1 MSRVD
6 FAIPDFCSLILKVPS
21 VGRQFLAGLH
31 WKRYWE
37 INMRKLKIIV
47 HISLDGVIQTTSSP
61 EDEFPYGDWT
71 APYRSP
77 AGLQVV
83 NELYGK
89 TCDMLVGRRTYD
101 MLASFWPRAPKSPM
115 ADRLNA
121 ATKYVVTHRPESLE
135 WRPVEAIGSDL
146 VDSVRRIKAG
156 NGPQLVVTG
165 SSTLISVL
173 LDHGLADE
181 VILLVNPIVLGKGKR
196 FFEGGSLPRGFALG
210 SSMALPAGIL
220 VNVYKLIPTLAEEAL
235 SRAKLEREFEIA
247 REVQERLFPQ
257 KLPNVAG
264 VEMAA
269 HCRPAQAVGGDYYD
283 LIDIRDGSAAGATR
297 TPGENFASTS
307 GTTEQGCDRLGI
319 AIGDISGKGMSA
331 ALLMASLHA
340 SLRGQVLSGA
350 GDLGTK
356 MANVNRLLY
365 DASEANRY
373 ATFFYAE
380 LDCASRTLHYVNGG
394 HNPPAVLRK
403 EDGAW
408 RVFRLGDGGPV
419 VGLLADAVYR
429 EQMLHL
435 LPGDIFLAFTDG
447 ISEAMNASED
457 EWGENRM
464 ISEAQGHADLNAEKL
479 LQRLFRAA
487 DAFAAGAPQH
497 DDMTLVV
504 LRL

>member
-1 MSRVD
+1 
-6 FAIPDFCSLILKVPS
+6 
-21 VGRQFLAGLH
+21 
-31 WKRYWE
+31 
-37 INMRKLKIIV
+37 MRKLKIIE
-47 HISLDGVIQTTSSP
+47 HISLDGVIQMTSSP
-61 EDEFPYGDWT
+61 EDDFPYGDWT
-71 APYRSP
+71 AQYRSP
-77 AGLQVV
+77 AGLQIV
-83 NELYGK
+83 NEMYGK
-89 TCDMLVGRRTYD
+89 TCDLLFGRRTYD
-101 MLASFWPRAPKSPM
+101 ILASFWPKAPKSSM

-135 WRPVEAIGSDL
+135 WGPFEAIGSDL
-146 VDSVRRIKAG
+146 VDSVRRIKAR
-156 NGPQLVVTG
+156 NGPDLVVAG

-181 VILLVNPIVLGKGKR
+181 VVLLVNPVVLGKGKR

-210 SSMALPAGIL
+210 SSMALPSGIL

-257 KLPNVAG
+257 TFPKVAG

-283 LIDIRDGSAAGATR
+283 LIDIRDGSLAEAGYAS
-297 TPGENFASTS
+297 GENISSTS
-307 GTTEQGCDRLGI
+307 GTTAHGCDRLGI
-319 AIGDISGKGMSA
+319 AIGDVSGKGVSA

-350 GDLGTK
+350 GDLGAK

-365 DASEANRY
+365 NASEANRY

-419 VGLLADAVYR
+419 IGMLAGAVYK
-429 EQMLHL
+429 EQILHL
-435 LPGDIFLAFTDG
+435 LPGDILLAFTDG
-447 ISEAMNASED
+447 ISEAMNAAED
-457 EWGENRM
+457 EWGEDRM
-464 ISEAQGHADLNAEKL
+464 IAEAQAHADLSAEEL

-497 DDMTLVV
+497 DDMTVVV

>member
-1 MSRVD
+1 
-6 FAIPDFCSLILKVPS
+6 
-21 VGRQFLAGLH
+21 
-31 WKRYWE
+31 
-37 INMRKLKIIV
+37 MRKLKIIE
-47 HISLDGVIQTTSSP
+47 HISLDGVIQMTSSP
-61 EDEFPYGDWT
+61 EDDFPYGDWT

-77 AGLQVV
+77 AGLQIV
-83 NELYGK
+83 NEMYGK
-89 TCDMLVGRRTYD
+89 TCDVLFGRRTYD
-101 MLASFWPRAPKSPM
+101 LLASFWPKAPKSPM
-115 ADRLNA
+115 ADRLNG

-135 WRPVEAIGSDL
+135 WGPFEAIGSDL
-146 VDSVRRIKAG
+146 VDSVRRIKARS
-156 NGPQLVVTG
+156 GPHLVVTG
-165 SSTLISVL
+165 SSTLTSLL

-181 VILLVNPIVLGKGKR
+181 VVLLVNPIALGKGKR

-210 SSMALPAGIL
+210 SSRALPSGIL
-220 VNVYKLIPTLAEEAL
+220 VNVYKLIPTLAEEAM
-235 SRAKLEREFEIA
+235 SRAKLEREMEIA

-257 KLPNVAG
+257 TFPNIAG

-283 LIDIRDGSAAGATR
+283 LIDIRDGSLAEAGRA
-297 TPGENFASTS
+297 PSENMSSAS
-307 GTTEQGCDRLGI
+307 GTTAHGCHRLGI

-350 GDLGTK
+350 GDLGFK
-356 MANVNRLLY
+356 MANVNRLLH
-365 DASEANRY
+365 DASDSNRY

-408 RVFRLGDGGPV
+408 RVFRLVDGGPV
-419 VGLLADAVYR
+419 VGLLAGAAYK
-429 EQMLHL
+429 EQMLDL
-435 LPGDIFLAFTDG
+435 LPGDILLAFTDG

-457 EWGENRM
+457 EWGEDRM
-464 ISEAQGHADLNAEKL
+464 IGEAQAHADLNAEEL

-497 DDMTLVV
+497 DDMTLLV
-504 LRL
+504 LRLSVWD

>member
-1 MSRVD
+1 
-6 FAIPDFCSLILKVPS
+6 
-21 VGRQFLAGLH
+21 
-31 WKRYWE
+31 
-37 INMRKLKIIV
+37 MRKLKIIE
-47 HISLDGVIQTTSSP
+47 HISLDGVVQTTSSP
-61 EDEFPYGDWT
+61 EDDFPYGDWT

-77 AGLQVV
+77 AGLQIV
-83 NELYGK
+83 NEMYGK
-89 TCDMLVGRRTYD
+89 TCDLLLGRRTYD
-101 MLASFWPRAPKSPM
+101 LLANFWPKAPQSSM

-121 ATKYVVTHRPESLE
+121 ATKYVATHRPESLG
-135 WRPVEAIGSDL
+135 WGPFEAIGSDL
-146 VDSVRRIKAG
+146 VDSVRRIKAK
-156 NGPQLVVTG
+156 NGPDLMVPG
-165 SSTLISVL
+165 SATLASIL

-181 VILLVNPIVLGKGKR
+181 LILLVNPILLGKGKR

-210 SSMALPAGIL
+210 STMALPAGIL
-220 VNVYKLIPTLAEEAL
+220 VNVYKLIPTLAEEAV

-257 KLPNVAG
+257 TFPNVAG
-264 VEMAA
+264 VEIAA

-283 LIDIRDGSAAGATR
+283 LIDIRDGSLPEAGH
-297 TPGENFASTS
+297 TPGENISSAS
-307 GTTEQGCDRLGI
+307 GTTAQGCDRLGI

-340 SLRGQVLSGA
+340 SMRGQVLSGA

-356 MANVNRLLY
+356 MANVNRLLFA
-365 DASEANRY
+365 ASDANRY

-394 HNPPAVLRK
+394 HNPPVVLRK

-419 VGLLADAVYR
+419 VGLFAGAVYK

-435 LPGDIFLAFTDG
+435 LPCDIFLAFTDG
-447 ISEAMNASED
+447 ISEAMNGSEG
-457 EWGENRM
+457 EWGEDRM
-464 ISEAQGHADLNAEKL
+464 IAEAQAHADLNAEKL
-479 LQRLFRAA
+479 MQRLFSAA

-497 DDMTLVV
+497 DDMTLIV

>member
-1 MSRVD
+1 
-6 FAIPDFCSLILKVPS
+6 
-21 VGRQFLAGLH
+21 
-31 WKRYWE
+31 
-37 INMRKLKIIV
+37 MRKLKIIE
-47 HISLDGVIQTTSSP
+47 HISLDGVIQMTSGP
-61 EDEFPYGDWT
+61 QDDFPYGDWT

-77 AGLQVV
+77 AGLQIVD
-83 NELYGK
+83 EMYGK
-89 TCDMLVGRRTYD
+89 TCDLLIGRRTYD
-101 MLASFWPRAPKSPM
+101 ILASFWPNAPKSPM

-135 WRPVEAIGSDL
+135 WGPFEAIGSDL
-146 VDSVRRIKAG
+146 VDNVRRIKARK
-156 NGPQLVVTG
+156 GPDLVVAG

-181 VILLVNPIVLGKGKR
+181 VIMLVNPIVLGKGKR

-210 SSMALPAGIL
+210 STMALPSGIL
-220 VNVYKLIPTLAEEAL
+220 VNVYKLIPTLTEEAL

-257 KLPNVAG
+257 TFPNVAG

-283 LIDIRDGSAAGATR
+283 LIDIRDGSLAEAGHT
-297 TPGENFASTS
+297 TGENISSAS
-307 GTTEQGCDRLGI
+307 GTRAHSCDRLGI

-365 DASEANRY
+365 DASDSNRY

-419 VGLLADAVYR
+419 MGLLAGSVYK
-429 EQMLHL
+429 EQILHL
-435 LPGDIFLAFTDG
+435 LAGDILLAFTDG
-447 ISEAMNASED
+447 ISETMNASED
-457 EWGENRM
+457 EWGEDRM
-464 ISEAQGHADLNAEKL
+464 IAEAQAHADLNAEEL

-504 LRL
+504 LQISV

>member
-1 MSRVD
+1 
-6 FAIPDFCSLILKVPS
+6 
-21 VGRQFLAGLH
+21 
-31 WKRYWE
+31 
-37 INMRKLKIIV
+37 MRKLKIIE
-47 HISLDGVIQTTSSP
+47 HISLDGVIQMTSGP
-61 EDEFPYGDWT
+61 EDDFPYGDWT
-71 APYRSP
+71 AQYRSP
-77 AGLQVV
+77 AGLQIV
-83 NELYGK
+83 NEMYGNR
-89 TCDMLVGRRTYD
+89 DVLLGRRTYD
-101 MLASFWPRAPKSPM
+101 LWSGFWPKAPKSPM

-135 WRPVEAIGSDL
+135 WGPFEAIGSDL
-146 VDSVRRIKAG
+146 VDSVRRIKAR
-156 NGPQLVVTG
+156 NGPELVVTG
-165 SSTLISVL
+165 SSTLTSVL

-210 SSMALPAGIL
+210 STTALPSGIL
-220 VNVYKLIPTLAEEAL
+220 VNVYKLIPTLAEEAV

-257 KLPNVAG
+257 AFPNVSG
-264 VEMAA
+264 VEIAA

-283 LIDIRDGSAAGATR
+283 LIDIRGGLLAEAGRA
-297 TPGENFASTS
+297 PGENISSAS
-307 GTTEQGCDRLGI
+307 GTTAHGCARLGV

-365 DASEANRY
+365 DASDSNRY
-373 ATFFYAE
+373 ATLFYAE
-380 LDCASRTLHYVNGG
+380 LDSASRTLHYVNGG

-403 EDGAW
+403 EGGAW
-408 RVFRLGDGGPV
+408 QVFRLADGGPV
-419 VGLLADAVYR
+419 IGLLAAAVYK
-429 EQMLHL
+429 EQILHL
-435 LPGDIFLAFTDG
+435 LPGDIVLAFTDG

-457 EWGENRM
+457 DWGEDRM
-464 ISEAQGHADLNAEKL
+464 IAEAQAHADLNAEEL

-487 DAFAAGAPQH
+487 DAFAAGTPQH

>member
-1 MSRVD
+1 
-6 FAIPDFCSLILKVPS
+6 
-21 VGRQFLAGLH
+21 
-31 WKRYWE
+31 
-37 INMRKLKIIV
+37 MRKLKIIE
-47 HISLDGVIQTTSSP
+47 HISLDGVIQMNSSP
-61 EDEFPYGDWT
+61 DDDFPYGDWT

-77 AGLQVV
+77 AGLLIV
-83 NELYGK
+83 NEMYGK
-89 TCDMLVGRRTYD
+89 TCDMLLGRRTYD
-101 MLASFWPRAPKSPM
+101 ILASFWPKAPKSPM

-135 WRPVEAIGSDL
+135 WGPFEAIGSDL
-146 VDSVRRIKAG
+146 VDNVRRIKARK
-156 NGPQLVVTG
+156 GPDLIVAG

-173 LDHGLADE
+173 LDNGLADE
-181 VILLVNPIVLGKGKR
+181 VVMLVNPIVLGKGKR

-210 SSMALPAGIL
+210 STMALPSGIL

-257 KLPNVAG
+257 TFPKVAG

-283 LIDIRDGSAAGATR
+283 LIDIRESSLAEAGYA
-297 TPGENFASTS
+297 PGENISSAS
-307 GTTEQGCDRLGI
+307 GTTAHGCDRLGI
-319 AIGDISGKGMSA
+319 AIGDVSGKGMSA

-340 SLRGQVLSGA
+340 SLRGQVLSGV

-365 DASEANRY
+365 NASDSNRY

-380 LDCASRTLHYVNGG
+380 LDCASRTLHYVNAG

-403 EDGAW
+403 DDGAW
-408 RVFRLGDGGPV
+408 RVLRLGDGGPV
-419 VGLLADAVYR
+419 IGLLAAAVYK
-429 EQMLHL
+429 EQILHL
-435 LPGDIFLAFTDG
+435 VPGDILLAFTDG

-457 EWGENRM
+457 EWGEDRM
-464 ISEAQGHADLNAEKL
+464 IAEAQAHADLNAEEL
-479 LQRLFRAA
+479 LQHLFRAA
-487 DAFAAGAPQH
+487 DAFAAGATQH
-497 DDMTLVV
+497 DDMTIVV

>member
-1 MSRVD
+1 
-6 FAIPDFCSLILKVPS
+6 
-21 VGRQFLAGLH
+21 
-31 WKRYWE
+31 
-37 INMRKLKIIV
+37 MRKLKIIE
-47 HISLDGVIQTTSSP
+47 HISLDGVVQTTSGP
-61 EDEFPYGDWT
+61 EGDFPYGDWT

-77 AGLQVV
+77 AGLQIV
-83 NELYGK
+83 NEMYGK
-89 TCDMLVGRRTYD
+89 TCDLMLGRRTYD
-101 MLASFWPRAPKSPM
+101 LLASFWPKAPKSPM

-135 WRPVEAIGSDL
+135 WGPFEAIGPDL
-146 VDSVRRIKAG
+146 VDSVRRIKG
-156 NGPQLVVTG
+156 KNGPALMVPG
-165 SSTLISVL
+165 SSTLTSVL

-181 VILLVNPIVLGKGKR
+181 LILLVNPIVLGKGKR

-210 SSMALPAGIL
+210 STMALPAGIL

-257 KLPNVAG
+257 TLPNIAG

-283 LIDIRDGSAAGATR
+283 LIDIRDGSLAEAGHA
-297 TPGENFASTS
+297 PGENISSASGASASRATAHA
-307 GTTEQGCDRLGI
+307 CDLLGI

-365 DASEANRY
+365 DASDSNRY
-373 ATFFYAE
+373 ATLFYAE
-380 LDCASRTLHYVNGG
+380 LDCSSRTLHYVNGG
-394 HNPPAVLRK
+394 HNPPAVLRREK
-403 EDGAW
+403 EDENGAW
-408 RVFRLGDGGPV
+408 RVFRLADGGPV
-419 VGLLADAVYR
+419 IGLLAGAIYK
-429 EQMLHL
+429 EQMLEL
-435 LPGDIFLAFTDG
+435 LPGDILLAFTDG

-457 EWGENRM
+457 EWGEDRM
-464 ISEAQGHADLNAEKL
+464 IAEAQAHADLNAEEL

-504 LRL
+504 LRV

>member
-1 MSRVD
+1 
-6 FAIPDFCSLILKVPS
+6 
-21 VGRQFLAGLH
+21 
-31 WKRYWE
+31 
-37 INMRKLKIIV
+37 MRKLKIIE
-47 HISLDGVIQTTSSP
+47 HISLDGVIQMTSGP
-61 EDEFPYGDWT
+61 EDDFPYGDWT

-77 AGLQVV
+77 AGLQIV
-83 NELYGK
+83 NDLYGK
-89 TCDMLVGRRTYD
+89 TCDLLFGRRTYD
-101 MLASFWPRAPKSPM
+101 LLASFWPKAPKSPM

-135 WRPVEAIGSDL
+135 WGPFEAIESDI
-146 VDSVRRIKAG
+146 VDSVRRIKAKK
-156 NGPQLVVTG
+156 GPDLVVAG
-165 SSTLISVL
+165 SSTLTSVL

-181 VILLVNPIVLGKGKR
+181 VVLLVNPIVLGKGKR

-210 SSMALPAGIL
+210 STMALPSGIL

-257 KLPNVAG
+257 TFPNVAG

-283 LIDIRDGSAAGATR
+283 LIDIRDGSLAEAWH
-297 TPGENFASTS
+297 TPGENISSAS
-307 GTTEQGCDRLGI
+307 GTTAHACDRLGI

-350 GDLGTK
+350 GDLGTN

-365 DASEANRY
+365 NASDSNRY

-419 VGLLADAVYR
+419 IGLLAGAVYK

-435 LPGDIFLAFTDG
+435 LPGDILLAFTDG

-457 EWGENRM
+457 EWGEDRM
-464 ISEAQGHADLNAEKL
+464 IAEAQAHADLNAEEL
-479 LQRLFRAA
+479 LQHLFRAA
-487 DAFAAGAPQH
+487 DAFAGGATQH
-497 DDMTLVV
+497 DDMTIVV

>member
-1 MSRVD
+1 
-6 FAIPDFCSLILKVPS
+6 
-21 VGRQFLAGLH
+21 
-31 WKRYWE
+31 
-37 INMRKLKIIV
+37 MRKLKIIE
-47 HISLDGVIQTTSSP
+47 HISLDGVIQMTSGP
-61 EDEFPYGDWT
+61 EDDFPYGDWT

-77 AGLQVV
+77 AGLQIVD
-83 NELYGK
+83 EMYGK
-89 TCDMLVGRRTYD
+89 TCDLLFGRRTYD
-101 MLASFWPRAPKSPM
+101 LLAGFWPKAPKSPM

-121 ATKYVVTHRPESLE
+121 ATKYVVTHRPESLQ
-135 WRPVEAIGSDL
+135 WGPFEAIGSDI
-146 VDSVRRIKAG
+146 VDSVRRIKAR
-156 NGPQLVVTG
+156 NGPNVVVPG

-181 VILLVNPIVLGKGKR
+181 AVLLVNPIVLGKGKR
-196 FFEGGSLPRGFALG
+196 FFDGGSLPRGFALG
-210 SSMALPAGIL
+210 SSRALPSGIL
-220 VNVYKLIPTLAEEAL
+220 VNVYKLIPTLAEEAV

-257 KLPNVAG
+257 TLPNIAG

-283 LIDIRDGSAAGATR
+283 LIDIRDGSLAEAGHA
-297 TPGENFASTS
+297 PGENISSVS
-307 GTTEQGCDRLGI
+307 GATAHGCDRLGV

-365 DASEANRY
+365 DASDSNRY

-380 LDCASRTLHYVNGG
+380 LDCTSRTLHYVNGG

-403 EDGAW
+403 ENGAW
-408 RVFRLGDGGPV
+408 QVFRLGDGGPV
-419 VGLLADAVYR
+419 IGLLAGAVYK
-429 EQMLHL
+429 EQILRL
-435 LPGDIFLAFTDG
+435 LPGDILLAFTDG
-447 ISEAMNASED
+447 ISEATNASEE
-457 EWGENRM
+457 EWGETRM
-464 ISEAQGHADLNAEKL
+464 IAEAQAHPDLNAAEL

-504 LRL
+504 LQISV

>member
-1 MSRVD
+1 
-6 FAIPDFCSLILKVPS
+6 
-21 VGRQFLAGLH
+21 
-31 WKRYWE
+31 
-37 INMRKLKIIV
+37 MRKLKIIE
-47 HISLDGVIQTTSSP
+47 HISLDGVIQMTGGP
-61 EDEFPYGDWT
+61 EDDFPYGDWT

-89 TCDMLVGRRTYD
+89 TCDVLFGRRTYD
-101 MLASFWPRAPKSPM
+101 LLAGFWPKAPKSPM

-135 WRPVEAIGSDL
+135 WGPFEAIESDL
-146 VDSVRRIKAG
+146 ADSVRRIKARK
-156 NGPQLVVTG
+156 GPDLVVTG
-165 SSTLISVL
+165 SSTLTSLL

-181 VILLVNPIVLGKGKR
+181 VVLLVNPIVLGKGKR

-210 SSMALPAGIL
+210 SSAALPSGIL
-220 VNVYKLIPTLAEEAL
+220 VNVYKLIPTLAEDAV

-257 KLPNVAG
+257 ALPNIAG

-283 LIDIRDGSAAGATR
+283 LIDIRDGSLAAAGHAPR
-297 TPGENFASTS
+297 E
-307 GTTEQGCDRLGI
+307 GTTPHSGDRLGV

-340 SLRGQVLSGA
+340 SLRSQVLSGA
-350 GDLGTK
+350 GDLGAK

-365 DASEANRY
+365 DASDSNRY
-373 ATFFYAE
+373 ATLFYAE

-394 HNPPAVLRK
+394 HNPPAVLRQ

-419 VGLLADAVYR
+419 IGLLAGAVYK
-429 EQMLHL
+429 EQTLQL
-435 LPGDIFLAFTDG
+435 LPADILLAFTDG
-447 ISEAMNASED
+447 ISEAMNTTDD
-457 EWGENRM
+457 EWGETRM
-464 ISEAQGHADLNAEKL
+464 IAEAQAHADLNAEEL
-479 LQRLFRAA
+479 LQRLFRAV
-487 DAFAAGAPQH
+487 DAFAVGAPQH
-497 DDMTLVV
+497 DDMTIVV

>member
-1 MSRVD
+1 
-6 FAIPDFCSLILKVPS
+6 
-21 VGRQFLAGLH
+21 
-31 WKRYWE
+31 
-37 INMRKLKIIV
+37 MRRLKIIE
-47 HISLDGVIQTTSSP
+47 HISLDGVVQMTSTP
-61 EDEFPYGDWT
+61 ENDFPYGDWT

-77 AGLQVV
+77 AGLQIV
-83 NELYGK
+83 NEMYGK
-89 TCDMLVGRRTYD
+89 ACDLMLGRRTYD
-101 MLASFWPRAPKSPM
+101 LLASFWPKAPKSPM

-135 WRPVEAIGSDL
+135 WGPFEAIGSDL
-146 VDSVRRIKAG
+146 VDSVRRIKAK
-156 NGPQLVVTG
+156 NGPELVVPG
-165 SSTLISVL
+165 SSTLASVL

-181 VILLVNPIVLGKGKR
+181 LVLLVNPIVLGKGKR

-210 SSMALPAGIL
+210 STRALPSGIL
-220 VNVYKLIPTLAEEAL
+220 VNIYKLIPTLAEEAVL
-235 SRAKLEREFEIA
+235 RVKLEREFEIA

-257 KLPNVAG
+257 TLPNVAG

-283 LIDIRDGSAAGATR
+283 LIDIRDGSLAEAGHA
-297 TPGENFASTS
+297 PGENISSAS
-307 GTTEQGCDRLGI
+307 GTTAHGCDRLGI

-365 DASEANRY
+365 GASDSNRY

-419 VGLLADAVYR
+419 IGLLAGAVYK
-429 EQMLHL
+429 EQTIHL
-435 LPGDIFLAFTDG
+435 LPCDILLAFTDG
-447 ISEAMNASED
+447 ISEATNASED
-457 EWGENRM
+457 EWGEDRM
-464 ISEAQGHADLNAEKL
+464 IAEAQAHANLNAEEL
-479 LQRLFRAA
+479 LQRLFSAA

>member
-1 MSRVD
+1 
-6 FAIPDFCSLILKVPS
+6 
-21 VGRQFLAGLH
+21 
-31 WKRYWE
+31 
-37 INMRKLKIIV
+37 MRKLKIIE
-47 HISLDGVIQTTSSP
+47 HISLDGVVQMHSGP
-61 EDEFPYGDWT
+61 GDDFPYGDWT

-77 AGLQVV
+77 AGLQIV
-83 NELYGK
+83 NEMYGN
-89 TCDMLVGRRTYD
+89 CDGLFGRRTYD
-101 MLASFWPRAPKSPM
+101 LLASFWPKAPKSPM
-115 ADRLNA
+115 ADRMNA

-135 WRPVEAIGSDL
+135 WGPFEAIGSDL
-146 VDSVRRIKAG
+146 VENVRRIKAKK
-156 NGPQLVVTG
+156 GPDLVVTG
-165 SSTLISVL
+165 SSTLTSVL

-181 VILLVNPIVLGKGKR
+181 VVLLVNPIVLGKGKR

-210 SSMALPAGIL
+210 SSRALPSGIL
-220 VNVYKLIPTLAEEAL
+220 VNIYKLIPTLAEEAV
-235 SRAKLEREFEIA
+235 SRANLEREFEIA

-257 KLPNVAG
+257 TFPKVAG

-283 LIDIRDGSAAGATR
+283 LIDIRDGS
-297 TPGENFASTS
+297 
-307 GTTEQGCDRLGI
+307 GTAEGCERLGI

-356 MANVNRLLY
+356 MANVNRLIY
-365 DASEANRY
+365 GASDSNRY

-403 EDGAW
+403 ENGKW

-419 VGLLADAVYR
+419 IGLFASAVYK
-429 EQMLHL
+429 EQMFPL
-435 LPGDIFLAFTDG
+435 LPGDILLAFTDG
-447 ISEAMNASED
+447 ISEAMNASEE
-457 EWGENRM
+457 EWGEDRM
-464 ISEAQGHADLNAEKL
+464 VAEAQAHADLKAEEL
-479 LQRLFRAA
+479 LQCLFRAA

-497 DDMTLVV
+497 DDMTIVV

>member
-1 MSRVD
+1 
-6 FAIPDFCSLILKVPS
+6 
-21 VGRQFLAGLH
+21 
-31 WKRYWE
+31 
-37 INMRKLKIIV
+37 MRKLKIIE
-47 HISLDGVIQTTSSP
+47 HISLDGVIQMTSGP
-61 EDEFPYGDWT
+61 EDDFPYGDWT
-71 APYRSP
+71 AQYRSP
-77 AGLQVV
+77 AGLQIV
-83 NELYGK
+83 NEMYGK
-89 TCDMLVGRRTYD
+89 TCDVLFGRRTYD
-101 MLASFWPRAPKSPM
+101 LLASFWPKAPKSPM

-135 WRPVEAIGSDL
+135 WGPFEAIGSDL
-146 VDSVRRIKAG
+146 VDNVRRIKAR
-156 NGPQLVVTG
+156 NGPDLVVAG
-165 SSTLISVL
+165 SSTLTSVL

-181 VILLVNPIVLGKGKR
+181 VVLLVNPIVLGKGKR

-210 SSMALPAGIL
+210 STRALPSGIL
-220 VNVYKLIPTLAEEAL
+220 VNVYKLIPTLAEEAV

-257 KLPNVAG
+257 TFPNVAG

-283 LIDIRDGSAAGATR
+283 LIDIRDGSLAEAGHAH
-297 TPGENFASTS
+297 GENISSAS
-307 GTTEQGCDRLGI
+307 GTTAHGCDRLGI
-319 AIGDISGKGMSA
+319 AIGDISGKGMSG

-365 DASEANRY
+365 DASDSDRY

-419 VGLLADAVYR
+419 IGLLAGAVYK

-435 LPGDIFLAFTDG
+435 LPGDILLAFTDG

-457 EWGENRM
+457 EWGEGRM
-464 ISEAQGHADLNAEKL
+464 IAEAQAHADLNAEEL

-497 DDMTLVV
+497 DDMTIVV

>member
-1 MSRVD
+1 
-6 FAIPDFCSLILKVPS
+6 
-21 VGRQFLAGLH
+21 
-31 WKRYWE
+31 
-37 INMRKLKIIV
+37 MRKLKIIE
-47 HISLDGVIQTTSSP
+47 HISLDGVIQTTSGP
-61 EDEFPYGDWT
+61 EDDFPYGDWT

-77 AGLQVV
+77 AGLQIV

-89 TCDMLVGRRTYD
+89 TCDLLLGRRTYNI
-101 MLASFWPRAPKSPM
+101 LAGFWPKAPKSPM
-115 ADRLNA
+115 TDRLNA
-121 ATKYVVTHRPESLE
+121 ATKYVVTHRPENLE
-135 WRPVEAIGSDL
+135 WGPFEAIGSDL
-146 VDSVRRIKAG
+146 VECIRRIKAR
-156 NGPQLVVTG
+156 NGPDLMAPG
-165 SSTLISVL
+165 SPTLISVL

-210 SSMALPAGIL
+210 SSMALPSGIL
-220 VNVYKLIPTLAEEAL
+220 VNIYKLIPTLAEEAL

-257 KLPNVAG
+257 TFPNVAG

-283 LIDIRDGSAAGATR
+283 LIDIRDGSLAEAGHA
-297 TPGENFASTS
+297 PGENISSASGATAH
-307 GTTEQGCDRLGI
+307 GCDRLGI

-356 MANVNRLLY
+356 MANINRLLY
-365 DASEANRY
+365 DASESNRY

-408 RVFRLGDGGPV
+408 RVFRLGDGGPAI
-419 VGLLADAVYR
+419 GLLTGAVYE
-429 EQMLHL
+429 EQILHL
-435 LPGDIFLAFTDG
+435 LPGDILLAFTDG

-457 EWGENRM
+457 EWGEDRM
-464 ISEAQGHADLNAEKL
+464 IAEAQAHTNLNAEEL
-479 LQRLFRAA
+479 MQQLFRAA
-487 DAFAAGAPQH
+487 DVFAAGAPQH
-497 DDMTLVV
+497 DDMTIVV
-504 LRL
+504 LRV

>member
-1 MSRVD
+1 LLVEAS
-6 FAIPDFCSLILKVPS
+6 
-21 VGRQFLAGLH
+21 Q
-31 WKRYWE
+31 E
-37 INMRKLKIIV
+37 IDTRKLKIIE
-47 HISLDGVIQTTSSP
+47 HISLDGVIQMTSGP
-61 EDEFPYGDWT
+61 EGDFPYGDWT
-71 APYRSP
+71 AQYRSP
-77 AGLQVV
+77 AGLKIVS
-83 NELYGK
+83 EMYK
-89 TCDMLVGRRTYD
+89 TCDLLFGRRTYD
-101 MLASFWPRAPKSPM
+101 LMASFWPKAPKSPM
-115 ADRLNA
+115 GDRLNA

-135 WRPVEAIGSDL
+135 WGPFEAIGSDL
-146 VDSVRRIKAG
+146 ADSVRRIKAR
-156 NGPQLVVTG
+156 NGPELVVTG
-165 SSTLISVL
+165 SSTLTSVL

-181 VILLVNPIVLGKGKR
+181 VVLLVNPIVLGKGKR

-210 SSMALPAGIL
+210 STMALPSGIL
-220 VNVYKLIPTLAEEAL
+220 VNVYKLIPTLAEEGV

-257 KLPNVAG
+257 AFPEVAG
-264 VEMAA
+264 VEIAA

-283 LIDIRDGSAAGATR
+283 LIDIRNGSLAEAGHA
-297 TPGENFASTS
+297 PSENISSAS
-307 GTTEQGCDRLGI
+307 GTKAQGCDRLGI

-340 SLRGQVLSGA
+340 SMRGQVLSGA

-356 MANVNRLLY
+356 MANISRLLY
-365 DASEANRY
+365 DASDSNRY
-373 ATFFYAE
+373 ATLFYAE

-408 RVFRLGDGGPV
+408 RVFRLADGGPV
-419 VGLLADAVYR
+419 IGLLAGAVYK
-429 EQMLHL
+429 EGKLHL
-435 LPGDIFLAFTDG
+435 LPGDIVVAFTDG

-457 EWGENRM
+457 DWGEDRM
-464 ISEAQGHADLNAEKL
+464 IAEAQAHADLSAEEL
-479 LQRLFRAA
+479 LQHLFRAA

>member
-1 MSRVD
+1 
-6 FAIPDFCSLILKVPS
+6 
-21 VGRQFLAGLH
+21 
-31 WKRYWE
+31 
-37 INMRKLKIIV
+37 MRKLKIIE
-47 HISLDGVIQTTSSP
+47 HISLDGVIQMTSGP
-61 EDEFPYGDWT
+61 EDDFPYGDWT

-77 AGLQVV
+77 AGLQIVT
-83 NELYGK
+83 EMYGKSCDLLYG
-89 TCDMLVGRRTYD
+89 RRMYD
-101 MLASFWPRAPKSPM
+101 QMASFWPKAPKSPM

-121 ATKYVVTHRPESLE
+121 AMKYVVTHRPESLE
-135 WRPVEAIGSDL
+135 WGPFEAIGGDL
-146 VDSVRRIKAG
+146 ADSIRRIKAR
-156 NGPQLVVTG
+156 NGPDLVVAG

-181 VILLVNPIVLGKGKR
+181 VVLLVNPIALGKGKR

-210 SSMALPAGIL
+210 STRAMPSGIL
-220 VNVYKLIPTLAEEAL
+220 VNVYKLIPTLAEEAV
-235 SRAKLEREFEIA
+235 SRAKLERELEIA

-257 KLPNVAG
+257 TFPNVVG

-283 LIDIRDGSAAGATR
+283 LIDIRDGSPAEAGHV
-297 TPGENFASTS
+297 PGGNISSAS
-307 GTTEQGCDRLGI
+307 GTTAHSCNRLGI

-340 SLRGQVLSGA
+340 SLRGQALSGA

-356 MANVNRLLY
+356 IANVNRLLY
-365 DASEANRY
+365 DASDSNRY

-380 LDCASRTLHYVNGG
+380 LDCASRTLHYVNAG
-394 HNPPAVLRK
+394 HNPPAVLRR

-419 VGLLADAVYR
+419 LGLLAGAAYK
-429 EQMLHL
+429 EQLLHL
-435 LPGDIFLAFTDG
+435 RPDDILLAFTDG
-447 ISEAMNASED
+447 ISEAMNAAED
-457 EWGENRM
+457 EWGEDRM
-464 ISEAQGHADLNAEKL
+464 IAEAQAHANLNAEQL

-497 DDMTLVV
+497 DDMTIVV

>member
-1 MSRVD
+1 
-6 FAIPDFCSLILKVPS
+6 
-21 VGRQFLAGLH
+21 
-31 WKRYWE
+31 
-37 INMRKLKIIV
+37 MRKLKIIE
-47 HISLDGVIQTTSSP
+47 HISLDGVIQMTSGP
-61 EDEFPYGDWT
+61 EGDFPYGDWT

-77 AGLQVV
+77 AGLQIVD
-83 NELYGK
+83 EMYGK
-89 TCDMLVGRRTYD
+89 TCDLLFGRRTYD
-101 MLASFWPRAPKSPM
+101 LLASFWPKAPKSPM
-115 ADRLNA
+115 ADRLNV

-135 WRPVEAIGSDL
+135 WGPFEAIESDL
-146 VDSVRRIKAG
+146 ADSVRRIKARK
-156 NGPQLVVTG
+156 GPDLVVAG
-165 SSTLISVL
+165 SSTLTSVL

-181 VILLVNPIVLGKGKR
+181 VVLLVNPIVLGKGKR

-210 SSMALPAGIL
+210 STRALPSGIL
-220 VNVYKLIPTLAEEAL
+220 VNVYKLIPTLTEEAV

-257 KLPNVAG
+257 TLPNIAG

-283 LIDIRDGSAAGATR
+283 LIDIRHGSLAEAGHA
-297 TPGENFASTS
+297 PGENISSAS
-307 GTTEQGCDRLGI
+307 GTTAHAGDRLGI

-356 MANVNRLLY
+356 MANVNRLLF
-365 DASEANRY
+365 DASDSNRY

-419 VGLLADAVYR
+419 IGLLAGAVYK
-429 EQMLHL
+429 EQMLDL
-435 LPGDIFLAFTDG
+435 LPGDILLAFTDG
-447 ISEAMNASED
+447 ISEAMNATED
-457 EWGENRM
+457 EWGETRM
-464 ISEAQGHADLNAEKL
+464 IAEAQAHSDLIAAEL

-487 DAFAAGAPQH
+487 DAFAAGAQQH

-504 LRL
+504 LRLLPQMP